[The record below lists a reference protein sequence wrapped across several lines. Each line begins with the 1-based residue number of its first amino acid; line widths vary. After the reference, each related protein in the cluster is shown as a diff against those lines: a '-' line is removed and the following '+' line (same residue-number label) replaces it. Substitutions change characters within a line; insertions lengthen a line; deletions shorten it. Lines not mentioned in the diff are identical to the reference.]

1 MEFTVY
7 NRDGEGLFYTA
18 YECCIPFEYLDSMA
32 SVGLVFYVD
41 GKKMSPAA
49 IRRMFPNPPKV
60 PVPKYKDAPMPDDE
74 DVVTE
79 VTKAVEPK
87 VSTPSSSKKPKS
99 FIPAPQPVVAST
111 VVDFKNIDF
120 PITSRCVVCT
130 TTGKIYRNQSE
141 AAKDL
146 GFDPAYVS
154 DCVCHDKEYK
164 GYRFKRAV
172 DLQ

>member
-7 NRDGEGLFYTA
+7 NREGEGLFYTA

-41 GKKMSPAA
+41 GKKLSPSA
-49 IRRMFPNPPKV
+49 IRKLFPNPSKIS
-60 PVPKYKDAPMPDDE
+60 VPKYKEAPMAIDE
-74 DVVTE
+74 IVTE
-79 VTKAVEPK
+79 VS
-87 VSTPSSSKKPKS
+87 STSETSSNSVNKKLGKPKS
-99 FIPAPQPVVAST
+99 FIPEKSKSST
-111 VVDFKNIDF
+111 VKFDFKNAGF
-120 PITSRCVVCT
+120 PITSRCIVCT

-164 GYRFKRAV
+164 GYRFKKAV